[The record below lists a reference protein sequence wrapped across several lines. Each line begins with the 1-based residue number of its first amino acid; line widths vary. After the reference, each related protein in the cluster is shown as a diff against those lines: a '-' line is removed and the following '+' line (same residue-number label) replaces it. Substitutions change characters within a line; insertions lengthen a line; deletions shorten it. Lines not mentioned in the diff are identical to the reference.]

1 MNGTGVGFSVEEEY
15 TNKLPVVP
23 DELYETDTVIVV
35 GDSKLGWAEIL
46 KELVSLLY
54 GGHIPKWDVSKG

>member
-15 TNKLPVVP
+15 TTQLPVVP

-35 GDSKLGWAEIL
+35 ADSKLGCQ
-46 KELVSLLY
+46 
-54 GGHIPKWDVSKG
+54 GF